1 MLGTAGYVV
10 GMGPIGLALGMI
22 LRSTAGAVSALLAG
36 VLVLPTL
43 AGALLPEAWDGLPEY
58 VPSYAASAFTSTVPT
73 DSLLGTGV
81 GAVVFAL
88 WICRGSRLRRH
99 RPGASRR
106 LTGPRSVS
114 PVGPG
119 RHRPVADGPGQGGR
133 MDPVP

>member
-73 DSLLGTGV
+73 DSLRGPGG
-81 GAVVFAL
+81 GAVV
-88 WICRGSRLRRH
+88 
-99 RPGASRR
+99 
-106 LTGPRSVS
+106 
-114 PVGPG
+114 
-119 RHRPVADGPGQGGR
+119 
-133 MDPVP
+133 